1 MTDRKS
7 LEAAKKLVSAGAAGA
22 PPSAEVFVPE
32 IRSNIKWAPTT
43 SPVTAFRPEAAVL
56 LIWRYG
62 VPFKDLDGLHGWL
75 ATHEV
80 SIANLCSSLTSNNVV
95 YLGTYLHIDTGEPR
109 YQTMWGLVDEAVE
122 QTHLLPALQTS
133 PQFFGFVKTLRGYW
147 SRDPNATDHRHGLA
161 RKYINLNTLQINSAF
176 WDVTYQSR
184 NEQPL
189 P

>member
-7 LEAAKKLVSAGAAGA
+7 LEAAKKLVRGGAAGEA
-22 PPSAEVFVPE
+22 PGAEVFVPE
-32 IRSNIKWAPTT
+32 IRSNIKWTPTT
-43 SPVTAFRPEAAVL
+43 DPVTDFRPEAAVL

-62 VPFKDLDGLHGWL
+62 VPFNELEGLHAWL

-80 SIANLCSSLTSNNVV
+80 ALANLCSTLTHNKVQ

-109 YQTMWGLVDEAVE
+109 YQTMWGMVNEAVE
-122 QTHLLPALQTS
+122 QTELLSALQNS
-133 PQFFGFVKTLRGYW
+133 PQFFDLVKVLRGYW
-147 SRDPNATDHRHGLA
+147 SRCSTATDHRHGLA

-184 NEQPL
+184 NEQPV

>member
-7 LEAAKKLVSAGAAGA
+7 LEAAKKLVRGGAAGA

-32 IRSNIKWAPTT
+32 IRSNIKWVPSTD
-43 SPVTAFRPEAAVL
+43 PVMDFRPEAAVL

-62 VPFKDLDGLHGWL
+62 VPFKDLEGLHAWL

-80 SIANLCSSLTSNNVV
+80 SLANLCSNLTHNQVV

-109 YQTMWGLVDEAVE
+109 YQTMWGLVNESVE
-122 QTHLLPALQTS
+122 QTELLPALQNS
-133 PQFFGFVKTLRGYW
+133 SQFFDLVKVLRGYW
-147 SRDPNATDHRHGLA
+147 SRDANATDHRHGLA
-161 RKYINLNTLQINSAF
+161 RKYINLNTLQIDSAF

-184 NEQPL
+184 HEQPV